1 MASIVINDLN
11 ESKELDKK
19 AMASVLGGSRGTSRY
34 SQTHSLLR
42 KPPRNFIGSA
52 RKDLLQK

>member
-11 ESKELDKK
+11 ESKALDKK

-42 KPPRNFIGSA
+42 KPPRTFIESA
-52 RKDLLQK
+52 RKSHFK